1 MINQSTKENSAMSD
15 LMGPDFITLQVR
27 DLEAS
32 RRFYGEVIGFKISPE
47 VRPNAVAFA
56 TQPISFAIRKSQVDL
71 DAVPQLGYGV
81 ILWFRT
87 DDAVA
92 LHKQLK
98 ARGVSIVQDLADSP
112 FGKTFT
118 FHDPDGYLITVHDGG

>member
-1 MINQSTKENSAMSD
+1 MTNS
-15 LMGPDFITLQVR
+15 MGPDFITLQVR

-32 RRFYGEVIGFKISPE
+32 RRFYVEVIGLNIAPE

-56 TQPISFAIRKSQVDL
+56 TQPIGFAIRKSQEDL

-87 DDAVA
+87 DDAAA
-92 LHKQLK
+92 LCKRMKEH
-98 ARGVSIVQDLADSP
+98 RVPITQDLADGP
-112 FGKTFT
+112 FGKMFT
-118 FHDPDGYLITVHDGG
+118 FRDPDGYLITVHDGG